1 MKKLVAFSAGS
12 KNGNTETF
20 IKQSLMAAEEMGV
33 KVELIRL
40 RDMEIEPCMLCAGI
54 CPAQNDPKKCIH
66 KDDGNFLVEKF
77 LDSDGVI
84 FGAPVY
90 SLTPPGLWFNF
101 RDRVFGPKMDVASKE
116 IFGREPDF
124 ARGRFKERPGA
135 LISVGGART
144 EHWVSLGMCNLYTIT
159 FSAQV
164 KIVDLMNVTRVAH
177 AGAATMRDDY
187 MERARSLGQ
196 NLANAILTGD
206 FSYSKNAPQG
216 LCPSCHL
223 SDVKWKPGEQI
234 VECLVCGIRG
244 KIIEQNGK
252 VSVEWLPDD
261 GEQNRLTV
269 KGKITHLKEI
279 VDEMKNYY
287 EPVKEEALARLE
299 KFKNYNNC
307 IVKSPTKEARRAERR
322 NTSGSE
328 L

>member
-20 IKQSLMAAEEMGV
+20 IKQALMAAEEMGV
-33 KVELIRL
+33 NVELIRL
-40 RDMEIEPCMLCAGI
+40 RDMVLEPCLLCAGI
-54 CPAQNDPKKCIH
+54 CAAQNDPKKCFH
-66 KDDGNFLVEKF
+66 KDDGVFLIEKF

-90 SLTPPGLWFNF
+90 SLTPPSIFFVF
-101 RDRVFGPKMDVASKE
+101 RDRVLGPKMDVASKE
-116 IFGREPDF
+116 VFGREPDF
-124 ARGRFKERPGA
+124 ARGRFRERPGA

-144 EHWVSLGMCNLYTIT
+144 AHWASLGLCNLYTAI

-164 KIVDLMNVTRVAH
+164 KIVDMMNVTRVAH
-177 AGAATMRDDY
+177 AGAATVRDDY
-187 MERARSLGQ
+187 MERARSLGR

-206 FSYSKNAPQG
+206 FSYCKEAHQG

-223 SDVKWKPGEQI
+223 NDVKWILDEQI
-234 VECLVCGIRG
+234 VESLVCGIRG
-244 KIIEQNGK
+244 KIIVQNGI

-261 GEQNRLTV
+261 EEQNKLTV

-279 VDEMKNYY
+279 VDEMKKYY

-299 KFKNYNNC
+299 KFKNYNRC
-307 IVKSPTKEARRAERR
+307 IVKSPTKEAK
-322 NTSGSE
+322 S
-328 L
+328 